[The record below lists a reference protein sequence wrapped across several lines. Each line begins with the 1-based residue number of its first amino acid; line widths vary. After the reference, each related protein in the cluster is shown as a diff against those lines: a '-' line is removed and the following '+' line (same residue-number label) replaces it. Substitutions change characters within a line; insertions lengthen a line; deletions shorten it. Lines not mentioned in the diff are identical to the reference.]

1 MMNVVLENKKFFE
14 VLFGVFVITEIV
26 DLLLD
31 SFLGVNVLHSLVQFG
46 LYLFLFGFVVFYFD
60 RFYRNRF
67 DELLSEDLIEIL
79 KVVLNAEKR
88 NIMLNQKKIM
98 AILKVT
104 KPTLKKRVE
113 VLIGMGFL
121 VVEERGNFKFLK
133 LTARGKRVVL

>member
-31 SFLGVNVLHSLVQFG
+31 SFLGVIVLHSLVQFG